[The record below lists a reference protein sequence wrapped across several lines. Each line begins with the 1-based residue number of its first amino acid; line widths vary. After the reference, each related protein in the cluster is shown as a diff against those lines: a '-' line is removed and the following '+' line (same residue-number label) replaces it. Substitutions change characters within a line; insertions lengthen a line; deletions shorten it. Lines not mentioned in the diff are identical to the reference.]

1 MIDEKILQNIISNL
15 ISSSMREVRE
25 DTQLLDSFSP
35 NQFLSKLNLINHIR
49 SLNILNKNSE
59 IVIFGGWYGSILIPA
74 FYNEVKKITLVDKD
88 NKVISRAKHNLFKDT
103 DVEFICDDIFENFRN
118 QYETANLI
126 INTSCEHM
134 KPMKEWGP
142 APQYKNPWWDRVS
155 PTYFAFQSNAMFD
168 IPTHINCVKNIEEF
182 KKQLPDRAE
191 VLIEDEIPD
200 ERGTRFTLVGK
211 L

>member
-1 MIDEKILQNIISNL
+1 MIDEKILKNIISNL

-25 DTQLLDSFSP
+25 DKQLLDSFSP

-74 FYNEVKKITLVDKD
+74 FYNEVKKITLIDKD

-155 PTYFAFQSNAMFD
+155 PAYFAFQSNAMFD

>member
-1 MIDEKILQNIISNL
+1 MIDEKILKNIISNL

-25 DTQLLDSFSP
+25 DKQLLDSFSP

-74 FYNEVKKITLVDKD
+74 FYNEVKKITLIDKD

-155 PTYFAFQSNAMFD
+155 PAYFAFQSNAMFD
-168 IPTHINCVKNIEEF
+168 IPTHINCVNNIEEF

>member
-25 DTQLLDSFSP
+25 DKQLLDSFSP

-74 FYNEVKKITLVDKD
+74 FYNEVKKITLIDKD

-103 DVEFICDDIFENFRN
+103 DVEFICDDIFENFRK
-118 QYETANLI
+118 QYETTNLF

-134 KPMKEWGP
+134 KPMKEWGH

-155 PTYFAFQSNAMFD
+155 PAYFAFQSNAMFD

>member
-74 FYNEVKKITLVDKD
+74 FYNEVKKITLIDKD

-103 DVEFICDDIFENFRN
+103 DVEFICDDIFENFRK
-118 QYETANLI
+118 QYETTNLF

-155 PTYFAFQSNAMFD
+155 PAYFAFQSNAMFD

>member
-25 DTQLLDSFSP
+25 DKQLLDSFSP

-74 FYNEVKKITLVDKD
+74 FYNEVKKITLIDKD

-103 DVEFICDDIFENFRN
+103 DVEFICDDIFENFRK
-118 QYETANLI
+118 QYETTNLF

-155 PTYFAFQSNAMFD
+155 PAYFAFQSNNMFD
-168 IPTHINCVKNIEEF
+168 IPTHINCVNNIDEF
-182 KKQLPDRAE
+182 KEQLPSNAKIM
-191 VLIEDEIPD
+191 IEDHISD
-200 ERGTRFTLVGK
+200 DRGTRFLLIGQ